1 MTHVDRAG
9 AFRGGDGPIN
19 GFSVDVEDW
28 FQSVISN
35 DAPISER
42 FAANTDRVLELLDRH
57 GVRGTFFVLGLAA
70 EKAPQVVRAIQSAGH
85 EVQSHG
91 YGHRRNYD
99 LSRRELRDDL
109 AHAKKLL
116 EDIIGQEVFAYR
128 APQFT
133 ITEANLWALDVLV
146 ETGHRYDSSIFP
158 MRIRHYGI
166 EGFDPRPSIV
176 TTPSGARIVEA
187 PVAIV
192 SILGRRV
199 PVGGG
204 GYVRLWPW
212 AVIRRAWA
220 RIRREGRP
228 GILYMHPYEL
238 NPTEV
243 SDYRHLV
250 PLKRRLHQSI
260 GRRSFPRKL
269 DRLLSHFRFAPLGE
283 LLGDLLRQL

>member
-1 MTHVDRAG
+1 
-9 AFRGGDGPIN
+9 
-19 GFSVDVEDW
+19 VDVEDW

-70 EKAPQVVRAIQSAGH
+70 EKAPQVVRAIQRAGH

-99 LSRRELRDDL
+99 LTRDELRDDL
-109 AHAKKLL
+109 SHAKKLL
-116 EDIIGQEVFAYR
+116 EDITGEEVFAYR

-166 EGFDPRPSIV
+166 DGFDPSPSIV
-176 TTPSGARIVEA
+176 ATPGGARIVEA
-187 PVAIV
+187 PVAVV
-192 SILGRRV
+192 SILSRRV

-212 AVIRRAWA
+212 WLIRRAWS
-220 RIRREGRP
+220 RIERQGRP
-228 GILYMHPYEL
+228 GILYMHPYEM
-238 NPTEV
+238 NPRETDE
-243 SDYRHLV
+243 YRHLV
-250 PLKRRLHQSI
+250 GLRKRLHQSI
-260 GRRSFPRKL
+260 GRKSFPRKL
-269 DRLLSHFRFAPLGE
+269 DRLLRHFRFAPLGE
-283 LLGDLLRQL
+283 LLAELLARL